1 MSEPGF
7 NALEKLR
14 RELEHQWGQEGT
26 PSRPPS
32 SFILVFPEEPGA
44 VWRHSRQ
51 KPQKARKSVS
61 QRKFR
66 NFLPTSFPPSAS
78 WFSSSS
84 TLLPESA
91 FFFFKWFYA
100 LSKINLLKRIMKISQ
115 KTFTVNGVWAH
126 SMESAFK
133 HFPPTKQGGCFW
145 SECLDC
151 ASLVSGHCPPLTSM
165 AVITTGCCRLFR
177 DNSCRLHT
185 NVTLST

>member
-1 MSEPGF
+1 MPWRSSGESWSISGD
-7 NALEKLR
+7 R
-14 RELEHQWGQEGT
+14 REPPPGLRAHLSLCFQRSQELCEGT
-26 PSRPPS
+26 AGKSHRKLGSQCPRES
-32 SFILVFPEEPGA
+32 SGTFFQLAFHPLLLGSLV
-44 VWRHSRQ
+44 
-51 KPQKARKSVS
+51 
-61 QRKFR
+61 
-66 NFLPTSFPPSAS
+66 LPLSCQNQ
-78 WFSSSS
+78 
-84 TLLPESA
+84 L